1 MTVNAEPAQVCEPIV
16 LRTGEGE
23 VLTAPPNSQGLALL
37 ETLAALRELG
47 RGEYRSPAERARD
60 FVRGRPTA
68 GAIPSS
74 YPRGVVSTDL
84 RDVLP
89 PVVAESVRQVEWAV
103 KTCEQFGRKVATAEE
118 ARQIMKVGVWY
129 NTVEETLF
137 NLGLPPN
144 RAEGQKGFLAYDTDG
159 RLPQPVAA
167 GHSNPT
173 SIL

>member
-1 MTVNAEPAQVCEPIV
+1 VG
-16 LRTGEGE
+16 GE
-23 VLTAPPNSQGLALL
+23 
-37 ETLAALRELG
+37 
-47 RGEYRSPAERARD
+47 
-60 FVRGRPTA
+60 
-68 GAIPSS
+68 
-74 YPRGVVSTDL
+74 DL
-84 RDVLP
+84 R
-89 PVVAESVRQVEWAV
+89 
-103 KTCEQFGRKVATAEE
+103 QFGRKVATAEE

-144 RAEGQKGFLAYDTDG
+144 RAAGQTGFLTYDTDG